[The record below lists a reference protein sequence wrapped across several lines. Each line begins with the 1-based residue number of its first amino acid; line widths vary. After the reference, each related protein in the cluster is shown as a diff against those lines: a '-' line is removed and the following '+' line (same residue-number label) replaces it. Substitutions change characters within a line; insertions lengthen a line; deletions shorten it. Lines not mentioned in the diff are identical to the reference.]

1 MPVKQST
8 PRRLASKEGRTIR
21 PARKSARDP
30 KAVPSGK
37 AQSAGYSEHV
47 HDNPGFLMASTVFR
61 LDQEL
66 RNTILRRLD
75 ISYTHYRVM
84 QVVYAG
90 VAESVGEISKMIV
103 VPPAVLSRVIDQ
115 MEGRGL
121 VERRTDQVDNRFVN
135 VRLTRTGRTIYEQ
148 AWPLAQS
155 LLSNATASLTAQEKH
170 ALLSILRKMDGSL
183 R

>member
-1 MPVKQST
+1 M
-8 PRRLASKEGRTIR
+8 
-21 PARKSARDP
+21 SATEP
-30 KAVPSGK
+30 ESVLSGK
-37 AQSAGYSEHV
+37 SQGATYSEHV

-61 LDQEL
+61 LDQAL
-66 RNTILRRLD
+66 RNKILRRLD

-90 VAESVGEISKMIV
+90 EAESVGEISRMIV

-135 VRLTRTGRTIYEQ
+135 VRLTKAGRAIYEK

-155 LLSNATASLTAQEKH
+155 LLSSATASLTIQEQQT
-170 ALLSILRKMDGSL
+170 LLSILRKMDASL